1 MELMFSTEA
10 NANSFQAYLDEYRL
24 TYGRKKQ
31 AVFMFSKQPD
41 SQRFKQMFSKYI
53 VQVIQKEWLRT
64 TLKHTFYYEDECEM
78 TAILQ
83 IASDLCDHKR
93 KELHTF
99 VRLDEKD
106 ALLNQA
112 VDELMEYDGFLVFE
126 SFVRFRLRA
135 YFEQIQQIL
144 EISIDEYKLEQ
155 QYQDDIYFLQ
165 NELAKNQS
173 KLKKVYLLLN
183 NEPMLYDGNFLP
195 ISTDLSYQSH
205 PTIVID
211 QTIIAPLLSMAP
223 EQIIV
228 LTSNRERPIIFT
240 LTKIFEERLQLI
252 ELTNN

>member
-1 MELMFSTEA
+1 MELMFSTQA
-10 NANSFQAYLDEYRL
+10 NANSFQTYLDEYRL
-24 TYGRKKQ
+24 TYERKKQ
-31 AVFMFSKQPD
+31 AVFIFSKQHDPN
-41 SQRFKQMFSKYI
+41 RYKQMFSKYI
-53 VQVIQKEWLRT
+53 VHVIQKEWLT
-64 TLKHTFYYEDECEM
+64 ATLAHTFYYEDECEIA
-78 TAILQ
+78 AILQ
-83 IASDLCDHKR
+83 IASDLCNHQR

-112 VDELMEYDGFLVFE
+112 VDELMKYDGFLVFE

-135 YFEQIQQIL
+135 YFEQIQKIL

-155 QYQDDIYFLQ
+155 QYQDDIHFLQ

-173 KLKKVYLLLN
+173 KLKKVYVLLN
-183 NEPMLYDGNFLP
+183 NEAMFYDADFLP
-195 ISTDLSYQSH
+195 ISSDVACQINPSIL
-205 PTIVID
+205 ID

-223 EQIIV
+223 DQIIV

>member
-24 TYGRKKQ
+24 RYGRKKQ

-64 TLKHTFYYEDECEM
+64 TLKYTYYYEDECEIA
-78 TAILQ
+78 AILQ
-83 IASDLCDHKR
+83 IASDLCNHQR

-106 ALLNQA
+106 ALLNHA

-195 ISTDLSYQSH
+195 ISTELSYQSH
-205 PTIVID
+205 PTILID